1 MKEKLQEPNTPKV
14 LNGLTAKSLLIATFI
29 FPVNVFWIIQ
39 LEVVRYT
46 HPTLVHPLSNAIFI
60 IFWLVIV
67 GYSLKIISPKI
78 GLTPQEVLTI
88 YIMLCVVSSL
98 CSHDMIEIL
107 VTLMGHPFR
116 FATSEN
122 EWRDLFWRQLP
133 EWLVVN
139 NEKVLKGYYEGASSL
154 YVKEHLTAWIMPSL
168 WWITFIFV
176 LLTVMLC
183 INIILRIQWIER
195 ERLTYP
201 IIQLAL
207 EITDQKLTF
216 FRNRLMWLGFA
227 LASLISILNLLNSIF
242 PELPYIP
249 VKRQNIHQYFTSPPL
264 NAMGGVRVAFYPF
277 VIGISFLIPLD
288 LLFSCWFFYWLYK
301 TELMV
306 GKIVGM
312 SNLPGFPYANEQ
324 AFGAYIGLLVFTF
337 WAGRSHFKNLAQRL
351 LHPHDAKTKEENTD
365 NNEPISYRLAF
376 SGIIIGLAF
385 LTIFS
390 YKIGMAFWV
399 IPIFFTIY
407 FLLAIMIARL
417 RAELGFLVHDLHRID
432 PHSMII
438 TGVGTRRLDTGTLIT
453 FSVYMFFNRA
463 YRAHPMPQQLEALK
477 ISRVQNINP
486 KQIAISI
493 LVATLMGSFITFW
506 LLLDNFY
513 RHGAESGYYG
523 PWALGFGRQVY
534 NQLAGWLNYQQDHDS
549 IGMGFAGIGLGLTS
563 ALMILRARF
572 LWWPL
577 HPLGYAMANSW
588 GMSNLWSCL
597 LVVWSIK
604 FLILRHGGLKSY
616 RRAIPFFLGMA
627 LGDYIFGSA
636 WSIGSILTNTT
647 LYQFWP

>member
-1 MKEKLQEPNTPKV
+1 MNRPLHKSY
-14 LNGLTAKSLLIATFI
+14 NGLTAKSLLIAVFI

-46 HPTLVHPLSNAIFI
+46 HPTLVHPLSNVIFI
-60 IFWLVIV
+60 VFWLVIV

-78 GLTPQEVLTI
+78 GLTPQEILTV

-122 EWRDLFWRQLP
+122 EWRALFWRQLP

-139 NEKVLKGYYEGASSL
+139 DEKVLKGYYEGASSL
-154 YVKEHLTAWIMPSL
+154 YVKENLTAWIIPSL
-168 WWITFIFV
+168 WWIIFIFV

-183 INIILRIQWIER
+183 INIILRIQWTER

-207 EITDQKLTF
+207 EVTDQKLTF
-216 FRNRLMWLGFA
+216 FRNRLMWFGFA

-249 VKRQNIHQYFTSPPL
+249 VKRQSINQYFTSRPW

-301 TELMV
+301 TELMI

-312 SNLPGFPYANEQ
+312 SNLPRFPYANEQ
-324 AFGAYIGLLVFTF
+324 GFGAYIGLLVFTF
-337 WAGRSHFKNLAQRL
+337 WAGRSHFKNL
-351 LHPHDAKTKEENTD
+351 LHHFSNLHHAKIEGGND
-365 NNEPISYRLAF
+365 NNEPIPYRLAF
-376 SGIIIGLAF
+376 LGIIIGLAF

-390 YKIGMAFWV
+390 YKIGMALWV
-399 IPIFFTIY
+399 IPIFFAIY
-407 FLLAIMIARL
+407 FLLSIMIARL

-477 ISRVQNINP
+477 ISSVQNINP
-486 KQIAISI
+486 KQVAISI
-493 LVATLMGSFITFW
+493 LVATFMGSIVTFW
-506 LLLDNFY
+506 LLLDNYY

-534 NQLAGWLNYQQDHDS
+534 NQLAGWMNYQQDNDLL
-549 IGMGFAGIGLGLTS
+549 GMGFAGIGLGLTS

-597 LVVWSIK
+597 LVVWLIK
-604 FLILRHGGLKSY
+604 FLILRHGGLKLY

-627 LGDYIFGSA
+627 LGDYIFGGT